1 MKVLLVLIA
10 IILLVGVV
18 NADTLISIA
27 SNDGDLYEL
36 TDATFLTIISDTG
49 DYVRNNIADY
59 DWPGYSLA
67 TTTTSIFDIHRRTG
81 LTLPTASLD
90 DTAIISSAYLSVLGQ
105 QKVNG
110 LGSLNFELI
119 DFTPINSG
127 IYVVSDYSHTTFT
140 PMAGNITYA
149 NFIDSGGW
157 NNFTLNSAGLAKIN
171 KTGNTTFM
179 LDNSASVYKQNLT
192 WVSGGLSAFRIS
204 SALGGGT
211 SWAPRLTITYTLP
224 DITPPNS
231 ITGLSNTT
239 TCNSINWSFTK
250 PSDADYNGLMVW
262 KNGTFFHNLSSSATS
277 DLWLNLT
284 ELTEYT
290 FSSKTFDA
298 TNNINATFINR
309 TSTTSKCPPGPIA
322 SFISNV
328 TCGIVPFRVQFN
340 DTTYSSTNL
349 TGWNWSFGD
358 GNYSAVQNPVFEYN
372 LSGMFTVNINAT
384 NAWGSNISQISNY
397 MRGVPDWATCPA
409 TPTPTPTWQPEIN
422 PSTEV
427 DIQPNG
433 WMLIAGGMILFIWF
447 IFRRTR

>member
-1 MKVLLVLIA
+1 MRILLVLIA
-10 IILLVGVV
+10 VILLIGVV
-18 NADTLISIA
+18 SADTLITYAMVEGSYWRGTN
-27 SNDGDLYEL
+27 SDWSLMRDGIGQGSEDL
-36 TDATFLTIISDTG
+36 TT
-49 DYVRNNIADY
+49 Y
-59 DWPGYSLA
+59 DRIQLYS
-67 TTTTSIFDIHRRTG
+67 
-81 LTLPTASLD
+81 TASSGVYDINYRFSLYFNTTD
-90 DTAIISSAYLSVLGQ
+90 IPDTNIIDSAVITAYFSSGDNALGGWNVSV
-105 QKVNG
+105 
-110 LGSLNFELI
+110 I
-119 DFTPINSG
+119 DIIPERWTA
-127 IYVVSDYSHTTFT
+127 VSDSDYNRTTFT
-140 PMAGNITYA
+140 RVA
-149 NFIDSGGW
+149 NDFLYTDLPAVNGTI
-157 NNFTLNSAGLAKIN
+157 NFTITNLNYIN
-171 KTGNTTFM
+171 KTGLTPFM
-179 LDNSASVYKQNLT
+179 FTSSKDVDNITPTWASLKFNYLYIR
-192 WVSGGLSAFRIS
+192 SIDYA
-204 SALGGGT
+204 GGT
-211 SWAPRLTITYTLP
+211 KKPYITITYTPPP
-224 DITPPNS
+224 DTTPPAS

-298 TNNINATFINR
+298 TNNINATFVNR
-309 TSTTSKCPPGPIA
+309 TSTTAKCPPAPIA

-349 TGWNWSFGD
+349 TGWNWSLGD

-372 LSGMFTVNINAT
+372 MSGMFTVNINAT
-384 NAWGSNISQISNY
+384 NAWGSNISQIPNY
-397 MRGVPDWATCPA
+397 MRGVPDWATCPV

-433 WMLIAGGMILFIWF
+433 WWLIAGGLILFVWF
-447 IFRRTR
+447 VFRRTR